1 MTVWGKQG
9 FKAGNE
15 AKIRSLEWTTI
26 QYDWH
31 LYKKRKFEYRHTN
44 GRVCEGAGR
53 RQCRLKKI
61 FTTQKLRVIWWEF
74 LGLQA

>member
-1 MTVWGKQG
+1 MQAYIFVVSFFEEIFMKEGKQG

-31 LYKKRKFEYRHTN
+31 LYKKRKFEYRITEE
-44 GRVCEGAGR
+44 R
-53 RQCRLKKI
+53 
-61 FTTQKLRVIWWEF
+61 
-74 LGLQA
+74 